1 MSYRVAFVSTDGKV
15 VNAHF
20 GKATKFHIVEVN
32 DSDYKYIE
40 SRDNIPACNNF
51 EHSEGSMQAAI
62 NNINDCKAVF
72 ALKIGRGASITL
84 KENNIEPIEA
94 PYFITDIL
102 EKLIKSKVKLF

>member
-15 VNAHF
+15 VNTHF
-20 GKATKFHIVEVN
+20 GKATKFHIVEIN
-32 DSDYKYIE
+32 DNDYKFIE
-40 SRDNIPACNNF
+40 SRDNIPSCSNF
-51 EHSEGSMQAAI
+51 EHSESSMQNSI
-62 NNINDCKAVF
+62 NNIKDCKAVF
-72 ALKIGRGASITL
+72 ALKIGNGAAIAL

>member
-32 DSDYKYIE
+32 DNDYKYIE

-51 EHSEGSMQAAI
+51 EHSEGSMQASI
-62 NNINDCKAVF
+62 NKIKDCKAVF
-72 ALKIGRGASITL
+72 ALKIGKGASIAL